1 MNIRYRP
8 KFNSSSL
15 NTSPTAIL
23 KWPSDALHSIKAL
36 ENRLWKNPRILA
48 EIQRRL
54 DLIDKEIARLLVEIA
69 TSG

>member
-8 KFNSSSL
+8 KFNSSFL
-15 NTSPTAIL
+15 NTWRTAIL

-36 ENRLWKNPRILA
+36 ETGSGKNPRIRA

-54 DLIDKEIARLLVEIA
+54 DLIDKEIARPLVEIA